1 MDPLKKRKSNYR
13 KDGDFVCPVS
23 FWAIR
28 RTGPF
33 RETTGLKLADV

>member
-1 MDPLKKRKSNYR
+1 MDPLKKRKSSYR
-13 KDGDFVCPVS
+13 KGGGLVCPGS
-23 FWAIR
+23 FWAVR